1 MILQAV
7 NCIFEILTNKNKT
20 MSDSVVLRV
29 NQSGRTLTIT
39 LTINGIPQKI
49 KLGSARVL
57 TDGTSRGI
65 SIDATIDS
73 TGSSPSVITLTST
86 AVPSGTYD
94 FVELNTSNRKPN
106 PRYIVKVIIP
116 N

>member
-1 MILQAV
+1 
-7 NCIFEILTNKNKT
+7 
-20 MSDSVVLRV
+20 MSDSVILRV
-29 NQSGRTLTIT
+29 TQSGRTLTIT
-39 LTINGIPQKI
+39 LTINGIVQKL

-57 TDGTSRGI
+57 NEGVAKGI

-73 TGSSPSVITLTST
+73 TGTSPSSITLTST
-86 AVPSGTYD
+86 AIPAGTYD